1 MEQDND
7 PVDLILSGELQQAA
21 DAYLQLYFDA
31 ILEGHESIGQDLC
44 AQLLYI
50 AAGQEESFPPEGS
63 KARKRV
69 MDLISIRASEG
80 NLEAKGDLLSDHVKA
95 AAEGIRKAKARS
107 EKSIE
112 KVEREKEMRWREVE
126 S

>member
-1 MEQDND
+1 MEQDDD
-7 PVDLILSGELQQAA
+7 PVDLIMLGKLEEAA
-21 DAYLQLYFDA
+21 DAYIELYINA
-31 ILEGHESIGQDLC
+31 VQEGHGNMGPDLC

-50 AAGQEESFPPEGS
+50 AAADEESFPPEGS

-69 MDLISIRASEG
+69 LDLISVRANKR
-80 NLEAKGDLLSDHVKA
+80 NLEVGSHVFSDHVKA

-126 S
+126 R